1 VRDQIGPGGCK
12 THSAGCAKGGIGP
25 QRLRAEEVAERGKQL
40 RAEAGQRSSPDER
53 LLREEVTEGRRTS
66 GTRWFSEVTKG
77 SLGYL
82 SSMYFSTSLV
92 LGEVGA
98 PFPEIESRE
107 SRTET

>member
-1 VRDQIGPGGCK
+1 MWLCLDVFGCN
-12 THSAGCAKGGIGP
+12 C
-25 QRLRAEEVAERGKQL
+25 EVPL
-40 RAEAGQRSSPDER
+40 YI
-53 LLREEVTEGRRTS
+53 
-66 GTRWFSEVTKG
+66 TKG

-92 LGEVGA
+92 LGEVAA

>member
-1 VRDQIGPGGCK
+1 MVMMMMMMVMMMMMI
-12 THSAGCAKGGIGP
+12 SMASMAKI
-25 QRLRAEEVAERGKQL
+25 
-40 RAEAGQRSSPDER
+40 
-53 LLREEVTEGRRTS
+53 
-66 GTRWFSEVTKG
+66 TKG

>member
-1 VRDQIGPGGCK
+1 M
-12 THSAGCAKGGIGP
+12 
-25 QRLRAEEVAERGKQL
+25 LRAGSHDANPSLFQ
-40 RAEAGQRSSPDER
+40 
-53 LLREEVTEGRRTS
+53 
-66 GTRWFSEVTKG
+66 FFITKG

-92 LGEVGA
+92 LGEVAA